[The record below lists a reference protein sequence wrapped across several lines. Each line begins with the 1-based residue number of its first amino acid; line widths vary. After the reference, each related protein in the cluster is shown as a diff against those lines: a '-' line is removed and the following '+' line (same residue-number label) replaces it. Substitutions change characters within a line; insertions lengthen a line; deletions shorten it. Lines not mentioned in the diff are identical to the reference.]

1 MSTAHSALYP
11 AESQPEW
18 WVPVLR
24 GVAAILFGVLALFWP
39 GLTLLT
45 LVYLFGAYALVDG
58 MIAIIGGFQQRG
70 ESDRWWVTVLAGVVG
85 VIAGVLAFLWPGITG
100 LALVLLIGARFV
112 VEGILEIAAA
122 IALRNEIEGEWR
134 LGLAGL
140 VSLIFGVLVLLF
152 PAEGALA
159 LTWAIGITAILA
171 GGLLIF
177 LGFELR
183 QARAQPGT
191 GQARTA

>member
-1 MSTAHSALYP
+1 MSTAQSALYP

-24 GVAAILFGVLALFWP
+24 GAAAILFGVLALFWP
-39 GLTLLT
+39 GITLLT
-45 LVYLFGAYALVDG
+45 LVYLFAAYALVDG
-58 MIAIIGGFQQRG
+58 LVAIIGGFQQRA

-85 VIAGVLAFLWPGITG
+85 VVAGVLAFVWPGITG
-100 LALVLLIGARFV
+100 LVLVLLIGARFV

-122 IALRNEIEGEWR
+122 IALRHEIEGEWR

-159 LTWAIGITAILA
+159 LTWAIGITAIVA
-171 GGLLIF
+171 GALLIY
-177 LGFELR
+177 LGFALR
-183 QARAQPGT
+183 QARTQPET
-191 GQARTA
+191 GQARIA